1 MGCHP
6 SHWRTP
12 SFFRGVGQPPTRYI
26 WWTCV
31 FFLVDILLDTMLI
44 SQAIMC
50 GKKIAHLGNW
60 GSWNSG
66 AWTINST
73 KKPWG
78 KVGDEN
84 TYDWDQ
90 LYTVCFS
97 CWGEWDWNGIAH
109 SIHFLSQK
117 MEFCHIL
124 NEDIYPISHE
134 KNNFVHVV
142 PQKIVLSHGQF
153 EDLDLG
159 GSPFETK
166 VTLLLSRPQKVQLL
180 GGKSVDFWHRV
191 QPRCTGCNMAMSG
204 SLRPEIEYLP
214 LF

>member
-1 MGCHP
+1 
-6 SHWRTP
+6 
-12 SFFRGVGQPPTRYI
+12 
-26 WWTCV
+26 
-31 FFLVDILLDTMLI
+31 
-44 SQAIMC
+44 
-50 GKKIAHLGNW
+50 
-60 GSWNSG
+60 
-66 AWTINST
+66 
-73 KKPWG
+73 
-78 KVGDEN
+78 
-84 TYDWDQ
+84 
-90 LYTVCFS
+90 
-97 CWGEWDWNGIAH
+97 
-109 SIHFLSQK
+109 

>member
-1 MGCHP
+1 
-6 SHWRTP
+6 
-12 SFFRGVGQPPTRYI
+12 
-26 WWTCV
+26 
-31 FFLVDILLDTMLI
+31 
-44 SQAIMC
+44 
-50 GKKIAHLGNW
+50 
-60 GSWNSG
+60 
-66 AWTINST
+66 
-73 KKPWG
+73 
-78 KVGDEN
+78 
-84 TYDWDQ
+84 
-90 LYTVCFS
+90 VCFS

>member
-1 MGCHP
+1 MVVIYPYIMDVICMIIYHILWSYYWLVVSNTAVIFHVIYGL
-6 SHWRTP
+6 S
-12 SFFRGVGQPPTRYI
+12 SFPLTNSIIFQRGRSTTNQIYLMNM
-26 WWTCV
+26 C

-97 CWGEWDWNGIAH
+97 CWGEWD
-109 SIHFLSQK
+109 IHFLSQK

-124 NEDIYPISHE
+124 NEDIYPTSHE
-134 KNNFVHVV
+134 K
-142 PQKIVLSHGQF
+142 KQF
-153 EDLDLG
+153 CSCCSPKNRAFPWSVWRF
-159 GSPFETK
+159 GSGWVAFWD
-166 VTLLLSRPQKVQLL
+166 Q
-180 GGKSVDFWHRV
+180 GDF
-191 QPRCTGCNMAMSG
+191 A
-204 SLRPEIEYLP
+204 PESPAESAAP
-214 LF
+214 WW